1 MQTAYT
7 TCPLCEATC
16 GLELTLDAGRI
27 VSVRG
32 DHDDVFSAG
41 FICPKGAAFGD
52 LDADPDRLR
61 APRVRRDGVLVPAT
75 WDEAFA
81 VVDAGLTPILAAHG
95 RDAVA
100 LYQGN
105 PNVHTLAGVL
115 FGGQLRK
122 ALGSRNLYSASTLD
136 QMPKHVACGYLYGG
150 PFSIPVPDID
160 RGDYL
165 LMLGADP
172 YSSNGSLWTAPD
184 LPGRLRALR
193 ERGGRVVVV
202 DPRRS
207 RTARQADRH
216 VPIRPGTDVFLLLGL
231 VHELFARDLVALG
244 RLAEHVAGVDE
255 VRALVE
261 PFAPD
266 VVAPRC
272 GVDAATMTELVTE
285 LAAAPRAAVY
295 GRIGTTTVPHG
306 TVTSWLIDVLNI
318 LTGNLDRPGG
328 VMFPLPALGHRGK
341 GTGPGFATGRWHSRV
356 RGLPE
361 VLGELPAVT
370 LADEIIEPGPGQV
383 RALITTAG
391 NPVLSVPNSDRLDRA
406 LAGLEFMVSVD
417 PYLNE
422 TTRYADVILPPPPP
436 SQHAHYDAAFYTLSV
451 RNIAKFSP
459 PPVPLA
465 AGSLDE
471 CDIVIRLISV
481 LSGYGSTVSTDGME
495 VAERLLDDRLRRG
508 PYELSLDQLRANPHG
523 IDLGPLTERLP
534 EILRTPSGKIELC
547 PAPIAAEVGRLA
559 DAVSGPAEADGSLV
573 LIGRR
578 HLRTNNSWM
587 HNVPSLTRG
596 RDLCTMVINP
606 VDAERIGLAPGD
618 RARVTS
624 RVGQVDVAVEISSD
638 IAPGAVSI
646 PHGFGH
652 DRPGVELAVAAARPG
667 VNSNRLTDDEP
678 VDPLSGTAVLNAVP
692 VTVEPLR
699 TGELV
704 DATVGAQA

>member
-16 GLELTLDAGRI
+16 GLELTLDADRI

-32 DHDDVFSAG
+32 DRDDVFSAG

-61 APRVRRDGVLVPAT
+61 APRVRRDGVLVPTT

-81 VVDAGLTPILAAHG
+81 AVDAGLTPILAAHG

-136 QMPKHVACGYLYGG
+136 QMPKQVACGYLYGN

-184 LPGRLRALR
+184 LPGRLKALR

-207 RTARQADRH
+207 RSARHADRH
-216 VPIRPGTDVFLLLGL
+216 VPIRPGTDVFLLFGL

-244 RLAEHVAGVDE
+244 RLAEHVTGVDD

-272 GVDAATMTELVTE
+272 GVDATTIAELATE
-285 LAAAPRAAVY
+285 LAGAPRAAVY

-356 RGLPE
+356 RALPE
-361 VLGELPAVT
+361 VAGEFPAVT
-370 LADEIIEPGPGQV
+370 LADEILESGPGQV

-422 TTRYADVILPPPPP
+422 TTRHADVILPPPPP
-436 SQHAHYDAAFYTLSV
+436 SQQAHYDAAFYTLSV
-451 RNIAKFSP
+451 RNVAKYSP
-459 PPVPLA
+459 RPVPLA
-465 AGSLDE
+465 TGALDE
-471 CDIVIRLISV
+471 CDIVVRLISI
-481 LSGYGSTVSTDGME
+481 LSGYGSTVDTDGME

-508 PYELSLDQLRANPHG
+508 PYELSLDQLRAQPHG

-534 EILRTPSGKIELC
+534 EILRTPSGKVELC

-559 DAVSGPAEADGSLV
+559 EAASGPAEVDGSLV

-587 HNVPSLTRG
+587 HNLPSLTRG

-606 VDAERIGLAPGD
+606 VDADRLGLAPGD

-624 RVGQVDVAVEISSD
+624 RVGQVDVAVEITTD

-652 DRPGVELAVAAARPG
+652 DRPGVELSVAAARPG
-667 VNSNRLTDDEP
+667 VNSNLLTDDQP

-692 VTVEPLR
+692 VTVEPLPA
-699 TGELV
+699 GELV
-704 DATVGAQA
+704 DAAVGAEA